1 MSDDNKGSFLDELF
15 DLGNEALA
23 LANTIPITRTD
34 ERPAQTFEP
43 ESIDHMIGV
52 ALRRLVETV
61 ADKGDGDIRIGRETS
76 CFRLYIGEG
85 VKMRAHEGRSIGDL
99 IHNACEGER
108 VVIDATSR
116 GDSAK
121 R

>member
-15 DLGNEALA
+15 SLGNEAVE
-23 LANTIPITRTD
+23 LANTLPITRTS
-34 ERPAQTFEP
+34 ERQAQTFEP
-43 ESIDHMIGV
+43 ESVDHMIGI

-61 ADKGDGDIRIGRETS
+61 DEKGDGDIRIGREVS

-85 VKMRAHEGRSIGDL
+85 AKMRAHEGASMGAL